1 MLLPLKYLYCV
12 ATVLLCVMPDYIK
25 IYYYISLSKRL
36 TDQDFMLVNI
46 ASAYFNLAL
55 NVKDC
60 ELVES
65 KT

>member
-1 MLLPLKYLYCV
+1 
-12 ATVLLCVMPDYIK
+12 MPDYIK